1 MKQFSNNGE
10 LKHKYHNEKEKI
22 LKSTVLL
29 AFMPLQFLSRHLNKF
44 PKASNLYFFLQ
55 RLLENN

>member
-22 LKSTVLL
+22 KISTVLL
-29 AFMPLQFLSRHLNKF
+29 AFMPLQFLSSHLNKF
-44 PKASNLYFFLQ
+44 PKDT
-55 RLLENN
+55 